1 MGSRTKGVAVSR
13 RARNALPSVRVGN
26 IVASQAHSSSEVL
39 WSGYKQI
46 QKACLSDAMDVATA
60 ELILLVVGETEIPL
74 RFARNPPEIL
84 AVLA

>member
-1 MGSRTKGVAVSR
+1 
-13 RARNALPSVRVGN
+13 
-26 IVASQAHSSSEVL
+26 
-39 WSGYKQI
+39 
-46 QKACLSDAMDVATA
+46 MDVATA